1 MRLAIVGCLLLH
13 ALDDHE
19 DAAGAMGAQGQKIA
33 SNLQCTDVHGNKG
46 AIGQLEHEATIARIE
61 RKRHLVSL
69 RTFKSIAKE
78 EILDVGPHNML
89 SIVERQRGHLAID
102 MQDSAILGAKGNG
115 IARHLDQSS

>member
-1 MRLAIVGCLLLH
+1 M
-13 ALDDHE
+13 
-19 DAAGAMGAQGQKIA
+19 
-33 SNLQCTDVHGNKG
+33 
-46 AIGQLEHEATIARIE
+46 
-61 RKRHLVSL
+61 SL

-115 IARHLDQSS
+115 VARHLDQSSQFGKIVFSQ